1 MIRKFSELPLN
12 KRLSA
17 YIMMIALGI
26 LLAVYL
32 TNYFVSKSIILDGI
46 EDDSRNLAEAKVN
59 TMQTFLTG
67 VEKIPEAISS
77 LVKNYPYDSA
87 RVSTVVKELLRKNPG
102 IYGMCIAYEPS
113 FRPDSLPFAP
123 YYYRDKEIIS
133 YTDLAKEEYKYE
145 YWDWY
150 QIPYKIRKS
159 LWSEPYYDT
168 GGGENLMITYSVPI
182 IDSTSGKV
190 FGIVTADVDLN
201 LLRDIVSQIR
211 IKENGFAFAIS
222 RFGTFISHRNADYIL
237 NETIFSLAESK
248 EDDELE
254 LLGHKMTGGE
264 SGFQSIIDPS
274 SGEEHRLCFIPL
286 KSAGWSVGIMIP
298 ESDLFS
304 GLYFLSN
311 MILLVGFI
319 GASILA
325 VFIYFVIEKTTKP
338 VSTIS
343 DVVALV
349 ANGNLKAAAA
359 TLEVA
364 TANHKDVDNESASSH
379 DEIIKLWHYIR
390 KMIFDLNG
398 LSIRIKSAGNYLH
411 SSAGTL
417 SDAAAFL
424 NNTFTEQDTAN
435 KNVRHYGD
443 EIDRITVSLVSNTE
457 KLTRSV
463 EDTGNLIMDGQTNIG
478 NIGNSIIEISRTTGS
493 IVQKLNNINKRTAN
507 ISRVITTISN
517 IADRTNLISL
527 NAAIEAE
534 KAGDAGAGFKVIA
547 DEIKR
552 LSENTFNSLN
562 EIEEIIQDVKVSV
575 ADGVDSV
582 SKYHERSLSGFNEIQ
597 GMINDLSVILEKNK
611 ELIPQFEIFR
621 EAMSTAQESVAAIN
635 GNLMAVE
642 KLSQETRTAIGN
654 LIEVSETVNDAVTSL
669 EEEVNKLITD

>member
-1 MIRKFSELPLN
+1 MIDKFNSLPLN

-46 EDDSRNLAEAKVN
+46 EEDSRNLAEAKVN

-67 VEKIPEAISS
+67 IEKIPEAISTFIS
-77 LVKNYPYDSA
+77 NYPYDST
-87 RVSTVVKELLRKNPG
+87 RVSTIFRDLIKHNPG
-102 IYGMCIAYEPS
+102 IYGMCIAYEPT
-113 FRPDSLPFAP
+113 FRPDSIPFAP
-123 YYYRDKEIIS
+123 YFYRNGDMIS
-133 YTDLAKEEYKYE
+133 YTDLAKDEYKYE

-150 QIPYKIRKS
+150 QIPYTLKKP
-159 LWSEPYYDT
+159 LWSEPYYDK
-168 GGGENLMITYSVPI
+168 GGGDNLMITYSVPI
-182 IDSTSGKV
+182 IDSVSGKV
-190 FGIVTADVDLN
+190 FGVVTADVDLK
-201 LLRDIVSQIR
+201 LLRDIVSQIK

-222 RFGTFISHRNADYIL
+222 RFGTFISHRNTDYIL
-237 NETIFSLAESK
+237 NETIFSLAESRS
-248 EDDELE
+248 DEE
-254 LLGHKMTGGE
+254 LALIGHKMTGGE
-264 SGFQSIIDPS
+264 SGFTSMVDPA
-274 SGEEHRLCFIPL
+274 SGEDHRLYFIPL

-311 MILLVGFI
+311 MILLVGFC

-343 DVVALV
+343 DVVVLV

-359 TLEVA
+359 KLDSESS
-364 TANHKDVDNESASSH
+364 NHKDISDEKASSS
-379 DEIIKLWHYIR
+379 DEIVKLWHFMR
-390 KMIFDLNG
+390 KMIHDLSG

-417 SDAAAFL
+417 TDAAAFL
-424 NNTFTEQDTAN
+424 NNTFAEQDTAN

-443 EIDRITVSLVSNTE
+443 EIDRVTSTLAENTE

-463 EDTGNLIMDGQTNIG
+463 EETGSLIVAGQTNIG
-478 NIGNSIIEISRTTGS
+478 NIGDSIIGISRSTGS
-493 IVQKLNNINKRTAN
+493 IVQKLNNINKRTSN

-562 EIEEIIQDVKVSV
+562 EIEEIIQDVNGSV
-575 ADGVDSV
+575 TDGVDTV
-582 SKYHERSLSGFNEIQ
+582 SKYHESSLAGFNEIQ
-597 GMINDLSVILEKNK
+597 GMINDLNVILENNK

-621 EAMSTAQESVAAIN
+621 EAMRSAQESVAAIK

-642 KLSQETRTAIGN
+642 KLSHETRTAIGN
-654 LIEVSETVNDAVTSL
+654 LLNVSATVNDAVTSL
-669 EEEVNKLITD
+669 EDEVNKLITD